1 MVNPVNLRTM
11 SNEEFNVLKLVA
23 SKYLHISPNAGNYR
37 VLANTCVDLDKDAKK
52 IIDEL
57 AVLRKSQDKQLHIDF
72 LMFANK
78 KVLDKFNQYDCRNRI
93 EETRIDTAGSTS
105 TKFAI
110 KSEQSVLGKSNKEVN
125 GYIIIGSLVL
135 VSVLVIL
142 LTNKK

>member
-1 MVNPVNLRTM
+1 M
-11 SNEEFNVLKLVA
+11 SNEEFNVLKSVA
-23 SKYLHISPNAGNYR
+23 SKYLHISPNGASYY
-37 VLANTCVDLDKDAKK
+37 VLANNCVDLDKDAKK

-57 AVLRKSQDKQLHIDF
+57 AVLRKSQDKQLQINF
-72 LMFANK
+72 LMFANTLI
-78 KVLDKFNQYDCRNRI
+78 LDKFNQYDCRNRI

-105 TKFAI
+105 TQFAI

-135 VSVLVIL
+135 VSVLAIL